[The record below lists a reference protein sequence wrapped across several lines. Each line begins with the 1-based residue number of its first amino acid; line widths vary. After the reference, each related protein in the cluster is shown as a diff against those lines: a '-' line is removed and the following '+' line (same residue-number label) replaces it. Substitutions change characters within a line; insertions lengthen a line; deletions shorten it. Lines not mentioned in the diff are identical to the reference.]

1 MALTINGTTGI
12 ETNTDTGK
20 LKFGTGDDLEIYHD
34 GTESFIHNNTDDLN
48 IEGDSIKIRAHN
60 GEAYIVCA
68 ANGAVGLRHDN
79 NEKLATTSGGI
90 EVTGGINL
98 STNLSLVDS
107 GIIKLGTGDDLQIK
121 HDGTNNIIHASN
133 GYIQHRASAH
143 FFNDEASSINFIRLE
158 NSAAKLCYGGN
169 TKLETTSAGGT
180 LTGNWAGKV
189 GLQNAQQWRVNSN
202 FTMDTSGAIIT
213 SNWEAVDTDGGDS
226 IGSSMSESSGVF
238 TFPSTGKYW
247 IVSHWNSQMS
257 SGQYQ
262 GFEVQVS
269 TDSGSSYN
277 MRMENYDSTGGTGHF
292 SSIASACVIDVTNA
306 STFRFKFRFVSST
319 PCTVEGNTNTQR
331 SGFTILRLGDT

>member
-1 MALTINGTTGI
+1 MATIDLGKIKQVFRGTYNNATAYVPDDLV
-12 ETNTDTGK
+12 TFTDTGITSTYICTTASTGNNPSSGGTAHANWAYLAK
-20 LKFGTGDDLEIYHD
+20 GVADPIPSQSGQSGKFLTTNGSTLSFDTVSAGITEMDEWRIHSNFNNNGTNDVTANWERNDTMFEKIGTG
-34 GTESFIHNNTDDLN
+34 
-48 IEGDSIKIRAHN
+48 
-60 GEAYIVCA
+60 
-68 ANGAVGLRHDN
+68 
-79 NEKLATTSGGI
+79 
-90 EVTGGINL
+90 
-98 STNLSLVDS
+98 
-107 GIIKLGTGDDLQIK
+107 
-121 HDGTNNIIHASN
+121 
-133 GYIQHRASAH
+133 
-143 FFNDEASSINFIRLE
+143 
-158 NSAAKLCYGGN
+158 
-169 TKLETTSAGGT
+169 
-180 LTGNWAGKV
+180 LT
-189 GLQNAQQWRVNSN
+189 
-202 FTMDTSGAIIT
+202 
-213 SNWEAVDTDGGDS
+213 
-226 IGSSMSESSGVF
+226 ESSGVF